1 MCVRVG
7 PKTDAALALDANA
20 ASARLAMA
28 CAYSSS
34 DEYEAEV
41 IRARRDAGIYGPRRQ
56 LRRALVAL
64 AVAMFPVILLILL
77 ILLVLVVKL

>member
-1 MCVRVG
+1 MCLPVR
-7 PKTDAALALDANA
+7 PKANGALALEANA
-20 ASARLAMA
+20 ASAGLALA
-28 CAYSSS
+28 CTYSSS

-56 LRRALVAL
+56 LRHALVAL
-64 AVAMFPVILLILL
+64 AVAMLPV